1 VLTRNHRSHVS
12 HPTTTAAHK
21 PTPHLFFLPIPNRL
35 PWDIDFR
42 HDGCCNTATAKRK
55 KKRARQ
61 KGTMWVLEAKVEA
74 KGVPNSRTVRLKRG
88 ALPFYWEKC
97 LTRATW
103 RQSGQSDCFSLSRWQ
118 GQSIR
123 ATGRL
128 VSTRAEK
135 KRYKNSS
142 SRQVAACFWCCPA
155 GPKGY
160 HAKWE
165 REKRALCVS
174 SLVVVLATLLSIRN
188 KKGGSLRR
196 RRRSRKRGPKRCE
209 ASSCK
214 REQ

>member
-1 VLTRNHRSHVS
+1 MTDV
-12 HPTTTAAHK
+12 
-21 PTPHLFFLPIPNRL
+21 
-35 PWDIDFR
+35 
-42 HDGCCNTATAKRK
+42 ATQQQQKGRK
-55 KKRARQ
+55 KKARQ
-61 KGTMWVLEAKVEA
+61 KGTMWVHVAKVEA
-74 KGVPNSRTVRLKRG
+74 KGVPNSRLKRG
-88 ALPFYWEKC
+88 ALPFYWKNVW
-97 LTRATW
+97 RALRDAKVVKVTV
-103 RQSGQSDCFSLSRWQ
+103 SRSV
-118 GQSIR
+118 GGRDR
-123 ATGRL
+123 ASGRL

-135 KRYKNSS
+135 KRYKNTS
-142 SRQVAACFWCCPA
+142 SRQVAACFWCYPA

-165 REKRALCVS
+165 RKREREKRGLCVS